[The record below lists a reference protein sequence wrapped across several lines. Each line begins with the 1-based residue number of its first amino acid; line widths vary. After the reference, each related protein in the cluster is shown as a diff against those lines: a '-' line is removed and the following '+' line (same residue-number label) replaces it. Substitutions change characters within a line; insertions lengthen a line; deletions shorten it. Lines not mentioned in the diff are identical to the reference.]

1 MSFAVKMPSV
11 FDYEALLRLIDKA
24 EADVLMIT
32 VHVRN
37 MEKAAGC
44 SSMIE

>member
-1 MSFAVKMPSV
+1 MPRV
-11 FDYEALLRLIDKA
+11 FDVEKALKLRLIDKPA
-24 EADVLMIT
+24 ADVLMIT